1 MTANLDC
8 ELDDFFKF
16 KLDKG
21 QCILRENSETII
33 TLFNHKYENFDGY
46 IRSLK
51 ECFVHNS
58 FCLPFDID
66 STNTIWLELFINKS
80 GIKGLG
86 KKMLDTIKLKGIENG
101 FKYIFLYPSSNLS
114 GKNDQEGLI
123 SLYERYGFKRLNNC
137 IFTFPDPDNMFTFEK
152 RIRTNLFDNNFPYHL
167 MFSELATLNTT
178 SDIQINVTY
187 KQKYLKYK
195 AKYLSLKK
203 IANL

>member
-1 MTANLDC
+1 MTSNLDC

-16 KLDKG
+16 KSNKG
-21 QCILRENSETII
+21 QCTLKENAGTFI
-33 TLFNHKYENFDGY
+33 TLLNYKNTNFKDY
-46 IRSLK
+46 MRSLID
-51 ECFVHNS
+51 CFAHNS
-58 FCLPFDID
+58 LPLPDDIT
-66 STNTIWLELFINKS
+66 STNTIWLDLIYNQS

-101 FKYIFLYPSSNLS
+101 FKYIFLYPSSSLS

-137 IFTFPDPDNMFTFEK
+137 IFTLSDPSNMFTFEK
-152 RIRTNLFDNNFPYHL
+152 GIRTNFFDNNFPYHL
-167 MFSELATLNTT
+167 MFSELATLTTT
-178 SDIQINVTY
+178 SDIPLNVTY

-195 AKYLSLKK
+195 NKYLYLKK